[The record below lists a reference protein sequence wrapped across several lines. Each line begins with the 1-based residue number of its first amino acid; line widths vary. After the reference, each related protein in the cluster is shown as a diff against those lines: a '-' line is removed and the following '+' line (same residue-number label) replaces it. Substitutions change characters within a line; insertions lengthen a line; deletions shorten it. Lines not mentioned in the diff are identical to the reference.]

1 MNCCGE
7 MVSFTRSVADLL
19 CESFMLAK
27 ERAGNNFLISSWR
40 FGAGLQSPPS
50 PGP

>member
-27 ERAGNNFLISSWR
+27 Y
-40 FGAGLQSPPS
+40 PS
-50 PGP
+50 HVFRSESRPVASLRRR